1 MDNTIKSMLKLQILF
16 VGVSVG
22 ISLIVT
28 YFFGFM
34 IGSVLN
40 IVMLFGIIYYI
51 RRKQTKEFGSSS
63 SSSSLFGFSNKSASS
78 SSSSSSSRIS
88 SNSITNT
95 DRNIKYVCLTC
106 STKVTGRTCRKCGS
120 HMKKPV
126 F

>member
-22 ISLIVT
+22 ISFIVT

-51 RRKQTKEFGSSS
+51 RRKQTKEFGS
-63 SSSSLFGFSNKSASS
+63 F
-78 SSSSSSSRIS
+78 SSSSSRVS
-88 SNSITNT
+88 SITNT
-95 DRNIKYVCLTC
+95 DRNIKYECLTC

>member
-63 SSSSLFGFSNKSASS
+63 SSSSLFGFSDKSPSP
-78 SSSSSSSRIS
+78 SSSSSRIS
-88 SNSITNT
+88 NNSSITNT

>member
-1 MDNTIKSMLKLQILF
+1 MLKLQILF

-51 RRKQTKEFGSSS
+51 RRKQEFG
-63 SSSSLFGFSNKSASS
+63 SSSSLFGFSDKSPSFSS
-78 SSSSSSSRIS
+78 PSSSSSRIS
-88 SNSITNT
+88 SNSSITNT

>member
-1 MDNTIKSMLKLQILF
+1 MLKLQILF

-22 ISLIVT
+22 VSLIVT

-51 RRKQTKEFGSSS
+51 RRKQTTKEFGSF
-63 SSSSLFGFSNKSASS
+63 SSSLFGFSDKSPSS
-78 SSSSSSSRIS
+78 SSPPSSSSSRIS
-88 SNSITNT
+88 NNSSIINT
-95 DRNIKYVCLTC
+95 DRSIKYVCLTC

>member
-1 MDNTIKSMLKLQILF
+1 MLKLQILF

-40 IVMLFGIIYYI
+40 IVMLFGLIYYI

-63 SSSSLFGFSNKSASS
+63 SSSLFGFSDKSPSPSPSS
-78 SSSSSSSRIS
+78 PSSRIS
-88 SNSITNT
+88 SNSSITNT

-120 HMKKPV
+120 YMKKPV

>member
-51 RRKQTKEFGSSS
+51 RRKQEFGSF
-63 SSSSLFGFSNKSASS
+63 SSSLFGFSDKSPSP
-78 SSSSSSSRIS
+78 SSSSSRIS
-88 SNSITNT
+88 NNSSITNT

>member
-51 RRKQTKEFGSSS
+51 RRKQEFGSF
-63 SSSSLFGFSNKSASS
+63 SSSLFGFSDKSPSPSPSS
-78 SSSSSSSRIS
+78 PSSRIS
-88 SNSITNT
+88 SNSSITNT

-120 HMKKPV
+120 YMKKPV

>member
-1 MDNTIKSMLKLQILF
+1 MLKLQILF

-51 RRKQTKEFGSSS
+51 RRKQEFGSF
-63 SSSSLFGFSNKSASS
+63 SSSLFGFSDKSPSS
-78 SSSSSSSRIS
+78 SSPSSSSSRIS
-88 SNSITNT
+88 NNSSITNT

>member
-1 MDNTIKSMLKLQILF
+1 MLKLQILF

-40 IVMLFGIIYYI
+40 IVMLFGLIYYI
-51 RRKQTKEFGSSS
+51 RRKQEFG
-63 SSSSLFGFSNKSASS
+63 SSSLFGFSDKSPSFSS
-78 SSSSSSSRIS
+78 PSSSSSRIS
-88 SNSITNT
+88 SNSSITNT